1 MKNQQQNSASDRK
14 RRFLLVLPAL
24 ILPFITL
31 MFWALGGGSAE
42 AHEENENTKSGFNS
56 SLPDANIKDESSLD
70 KLSYYDKAM
79 QDSAKR
85 RDLLKND
92 PNYQQ
97 SNPIDSG
104 VVNGA
109 TNQLTPH
116 LKGLNTSPYNGAA
129 YNDPNEARIYERLN
143 QLNQAINQPSSQNTP
158 DDRLGFSGSNP
169 LPEKDVHKLELLMK
183 QIQSGNTTPDPELD
197 QLNGMLDKIMSI
209 QNPALVQEKLKHA
222 SEKNKG
228 QVFSVVAGGKKDM
241 FSVLESKYGEAGQ
254 QPGNQNE
261 FYSLDDPEEQFT
273 QNAIDAVVHET
284 QTIVSGSTVKLRL
297 LNDIYVNGKLIPKD
311 NFVFGTAQLSGER
324 LEISIDGIQFRKSLF
339 PVQLSVVDID
349 GINGIYIPGAISRDV
364 AKQSTDQAIQDLSFG
379 SMSNSI
385 GIQAAGTG
393 LEAAKSL
400 FSKKIKLIKV
410 TVKAG
415 YKVLLR
421 DENQKQ
427 D

>member
-56 SLPDANIKDESSLD
+56 ALPDANIKDESSLD

-79 QDSAKR
+79 LDSAKR

-97 SNPIDSG
+97 SNPIDPG

-116 LKGLNTSPYNGAA
+116 LQGLNTSPYNGAA

-143 QLNQAINQPSSQNTP
+143 QLNQAINQPSIQNTQE
-158 DDRLGFSGSNP
+158 DRLGFSGSNS

-183 QIQSGNTTPDPELD
+183 QIQSGNSTPDPELD

-209 QNPALVQEKLKHA
+209 QNPALVQEKLKQA

-228 QVFSVVAGGKKDM
+228 QVFSVVGGSKKDM
-241 FSVLESKYGEAGQ
+241 FSVLENKHGEAGQ
-254 QPGNQNE
+254 QPGNQND
-261 FYSLDDPEEQFT
+261 FYSLDDPEEKYT